1 MIGILLRTLAIFGL
15 VFLNAFFAAAEY
27 ALLSVRRTRIEQL
40 AEEGSKR
47 ARLVQTLLADTGL
60 LISGTQFGV
69 TLISLLMGWQG
80 EAIMAE
86 AIEHAVEGRLEHL
99 TSLVVAHSIA
109 VAMSFALV
117 TTLLVVLG
125 ELVPKAIAYERADRV
140 SLLVARPML
149 LFLELGRYPVR
160 ALDGVADLIL
170 RALGQTPG
178 QTLGSQHTPEEVKL
192 IVAGFR
198 KRGVLGEEQEEMIR
212 SVFDLHQALVREI
225 MVPWAKI
232 TCLPLTTDLKRLLER
247 VVEDRYTRVPI
258 YEGSLDHIVGILNT
272 KDLLRVVNDRM
283 KQGTPLLAPFDLAAI
298 LAKPMIVP
306 ETMTLDQMLE
316 EARQRHSQI
325 ALVVD
330 EFGTFVGLVT
340 LEDVLEEIVGEIQD
354 EYDREEK
361 AIRAL
366 GENVMEVDASRSLR
380 ELAEEYEIVLP
391 RDAGYTTL
399 AGFVLARLGFIPRGG
414 EAFTHDGR
422 RYTVLEMDGRRVA
435 KVKVEKLS
443 TAATTAGGAA
453 GAAAHPMAGGV
464 SGREVR
470 RGTEASATKGPTPS
484 RAANVFKPHSR

>member
-1 MIGILLRTLAIFGL
+1 MIRILLRALAIFGL

-40 AEEGSKR
+40 AEGGSRR
-47 ARLVQTLLADTGL
+47 ARLVQKLLADTGL

-86 AIEHAVEGRLEHL
+86 AIEQAVEGRLEHF

-109 VAMSFALV
+109 VALSFVLI

-160 ALDGVADLIL
+160 ALDALADLIL

-232 TCLPLTTDLKRLLER
+232 TCLPLTSDLKRLLQR

-258 YEGSLDHIVGILNT
+258 YEGSRDHIVGILNT

-283 KQGTPLLAPFDLAAI
+283 NQGTPLLAPFDLGVI
-298 LAKPMIVP
+298 LARPMIVP

-366 GENVMEVDASRSLR
+366 GENVMEVDASQSLR
-380 ELAEEYEIVLP
+380 ELAEDYEIVLP

-414 EAFTHDGR
+414 EAFTHDGW

-435 KVKVEKLS
+435 RVKVEKLPGAAPPASAGASTS
-443 TAATTAGGAA
+443 TA
-453 GAAAHPMAGGV
+453 P
-464 SGREVR
+464 
-470 RGTEASATKGPTPS
+470 
-484 RAANVFKPHSR
+484 KPRQA

>member
-1 MIGILLRTLAIFGL
+1 MTGILLRAFAIMAL
-15 VFLNAFFAAAEY
+15 VALNAFFAAAEY

-40 AEEGSKR
+40 VAEGSRR
-47 ARLVQTLLADTGL
+47 AGLVQGLLADTGL

-86 AIEHAVEGRLEHL
+86 AIEHAVEGRLEHV
-99 TSLVVAHSIA
+99 TTLVIAHSIA
-109 VAMSFALV
+109 VTLSF
-117 TTLLVVLG
+117 LLITVLLMVLG

-160 ALDGVADLIL
+160 ALDSLADLIL
-170 RALGQTPG
+170 RG
-178 QTLGSQHTPEEVKL
+178 LGSKPSQAHGSPHTPEEVKL

-198 KRGVLGEEQEEMIR
+198 KRGVLGEDQEEMIR

-225 MVPWAKI
+225 MTPWAKI
-232 TCLPLTTDLKRLLER
+232 TCLALTSDLKRLLQR

-258 YEGSLDHIVGILNT
+258 YEGSRDHIVGILNT
-272 KDLLRVVNDRM
+272 KDLLRAAFERM
-283 KQGTPLLAPFDLAAI
+283 KQGTPLQEPFDLPSI
-298 LAKPMIVP
+298 LYKPMIVP

-316 EARQRHSQI
+316 EARERHSQI

-340 LEDVLEEIVGEIQD
+340 LEDVLEEIVGDIQD
-354 EYDREEK
+354 EYDREER
-361 AIRAL
+361 AIRSGGDGTLIVEAS
-366 GENVMEVDASRSLR
+366 ENLR
-380 ELAEEYEIVLP
+380 DLAEDYELVLP

-399 AGFVLARLGFIPRGG
+399 AGFVLARLAVIPKGG
-414 EAFTHDGR
+414 EVFYYEGR

-435 KVKVEKLS
+435 KVKVEKLPAAAS
-443 TAATTAGGAA
+443 AAAATAAPKA
-453 GAAAHPMAGGV
+453 P
-464 SGREVR
+464 
-470 RGTEASATKGPTPS
+470 
-484 RAANVFKPHSR
+484 RAP

>member
-1 MIGILLRTLAIFGL
+1 VRGENPLTGIVLRTLAILAL
-15 VFLNAFFAAAEY
+15 VSLNAFFAAAEY

-40 AEEGSKR
+40 IAEGSRR
-47 ARLVQTLLADTGL
+47 ARLVHTLLADTGL
-60 LISGTQFGV
+60 LISGTQFGM

-86 AIEHAVEGRLEHL
+86 AIEHAVEGRLEHF
-99 TSLVVAHSIA
+99 TTLVIAHSIA
-109 VAMSFALV
+109 VALSFILITV
-117 TTLLVVLG
+117 LLMVLG

-160 ALDGVADLIL
+160 ALDGLADLIL
-170 RALGQTPG
+170 RGLGSKPG
-178 QTLGSQHTPEEVKL
+178 QAHGSPHTPEEVKL

-225 MVPWAKI
+225 MTPWAKI
-232 TCLPLTTDLKRLLER
+232 TCLALTSDLKRLLQR

-258 YEGSLDHIVGILNT
+258 YEGSRDHIVGILNT
-272 KDLLRVVNDRM
+272 KDLLRAAFERM
-283 KQGTPLLAPFDLAAI
+283 KQGTPLREPFDLGAI
-298 LAKPMIVP
+298 LYKPMIVP

-316 EARQRHSQI
+316 EARARHSQI

-340 LEDVLEEIVGEIQD
+340 LEDVLEEIVGDIQD
-354 EYDREEK
+354 EYDREE
-361 AIRAL
+361 RANRWAGDGVL
-366 GENVMEVDASRSLR
+366 IVDASENLR
-380 ELAEEYEIVLP
+380 DLAEDYELVLA

-399 AGFVLARLGFIPRGG
+399 AGFVLARLGVIPKGG
-414 EAFTHDGR
+414 EVFTYEGR

-435 KVKVEKLS
+435 KVKVEKLPAKAS
-443 TAATTAGGAA
+443 TAA
-453 GAAAHPMAGGV
+453 GAAT
-464 SGREVR
+464 S
-470 RGTEASATKGPTPS
+470 SA
-484 RAANVFKPHSR
+484 AAPKAPHTT